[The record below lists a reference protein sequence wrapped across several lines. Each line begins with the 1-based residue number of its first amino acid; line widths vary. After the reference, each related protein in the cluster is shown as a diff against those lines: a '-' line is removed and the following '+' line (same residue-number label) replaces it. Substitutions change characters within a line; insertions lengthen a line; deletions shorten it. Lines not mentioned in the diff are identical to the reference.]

1 MLVLIGKLA
10 LAACLCVVFL
20 SISFVV
26 FLLPRFLVPFLS
38 LHPFLLFPTPSSPFP
53 FLIFPCPFRSL
64 SFPFP
69 LSFPLLFL
77 SLCSF
82 FPFPFPLLSL
92 SLALFPYSS
101 LPFPFRSATFPTRSL
116 DDNVQPSLP
125 DCLAAPAPLPGAA
138 RLFTFTGVAACT

>member
-20 SISFVV
+20 SISFVA

-38 LHPFLLFPTPSSPFP
+38 LHPFLLFPTPSSPYP

-77 SLCSF
+77 SLS

-92 SLALFPYSS
+92 SLFPYSS
-101 LPFPFRSATFPTRSL
+101 LPFPFRSATFPTLFLFSIPLSIPFPFSL
-116 DDNVQPSLP
+116 FPFRVLSPP
-125 DCLAAPAPLPGAA
+125 FFHFV
-138 RLFTFTGVAACT
+138 LFSRKS